1 MACEHGNPQKRPV
14 YDPHRSQEDSS
25 QVLVTHWCAQGRFR
39 GSIPQH
45 CLEIAPNGPDLAFAP
60 GGKEA
65 SRP

>member
-1 MACEHGNPQKRPV
+1 MACEHVNPQKRPV

-39 GSIPQH
+39 GSIPRNGH
-45 CLEIAPNGPDLAFAP
+45 EIAPDQAFALH
-60 GGKEA
+60 GEEA